1 MISFQCDYLAGAHPK
16 ILQRLNETNLE
27 ATPGYG
33 CDLYCESA
41 KKRILAACATP
52 DADVHFLVGGT
63 QTNTTVIASILR
75 SHQGVL
81 CAEEGHIACHET
93 GAIESTGHK
102 VLPLPSPDG
111 KITAGQVEKILRADR
126 CCEIREH
133 MVQPGMLYLSFPT
146 ESGAIYSKKELVDL
160 YNVCCRYG
168 IPLYIDGAR
177 LGYGLASP
185 QSDLTLPE
193 LAALCDVFYIG
204 GTKCGALFGEAV
216 VIRSEA
222 LKRDFRYFIKQR
234 GGMLAKGR
242 LLGIQFGVLFEDGL
256 YFSICREAVLQA
268 LRIRRAFEEKGIG
281 MYGGSTTNQQFP
293 ILKKEQLAFL
303 NERYRSEFWADAGA
317 GRSIVRF
324 CTSWSTPTQDVEAL
338 LADIAAMPD

>member
-1 MISFQCDYLAGAHPK
+1 MISFQCDYLVGAHPK
-16 ILQRLNETNLE
+16 ILQRLNETNWE

-33 CDLYCESA
+33 CDRYCESA
-41 KKRILAACATP
+41 KKRIQAACAAP

-75 SHQGVL
+75 PHQGVL

-102 VLPLPSPDG
+102 VLPLPSSDG
-111 KITAGQVEKILRADR
+111 RITAGQVEKILREDR
-126 CCEIREH
+126 SCEIREH

-146 ESGAIYSKKELVDL
+146 ESGAIYSKKELADL
-160 YNVCCRYG
+160 YNVCHRYG

-185 QSDLTLPE
+185 RNDLTLPE
-193 LAALCDVFYIG
+193 LAALCDIFYIG

-216 VIRSEA
+216 VIRREA

-242 LLGIQFGVLFEDGL
+242 LLGIQFDVLFEDGL
-256 YFSICREAVLQA
+256 YFSICREAVTQA
-268 LRIRRAFEEKGIG
+268 LRDR
-281 MYGGSTTNQQFP
+281 
-293 ILKKEQLAFL
+293 
-303 NERYRSEFWADAGA
+303 
-317 GRSIVRF
+317 
-324 CTSWSTPTQDVEAL
+324 TSVV
-338 LADIAAMPD
+338 